1 MKSGT
6 LTIRMSDAA
15 NVATELTFA
24 LVKEKRI
31 EPTPRLGLPTVEEA
45 ILDVISAC
53 NRVENSQ
60 TVRAEQAAHRALV
73 LAASKLRLA
82 YTTKQTFKQS
92 KG

>member
-24 LVKEKRI
+24 LVKQQRI

-45 ILDVISAC
+45 IVEVVSAC

-60 TVRAEQAAHRALV
+60 TVRAEQGALRALV

-82 YTTKQTFKQS
+82 YSTKKSFQQH